1 MEMTPSN
8 TYSRIFKAFA
18 ILKSKLIT
26 EKLSDEKLNQ
36 ITGRLDMLYQENQT
50 QREALKKNI
59 EDYNRQYN
67 LFKREY
73 HSIEKQLQKLSSSE
87 KRG

>member
-1 MEMTPSN
+1 MTPSN

-50 QREALKKNI
+50 QREALKKTS
-59 EDYNRQYN
+59 
-67 LFKREY
+67 KTTTG
-73 HSIEKQLQKLSSSE
+73 STTSS
-87 KRG
+87 KGNTIQ